1 MKAHLS
7 TASHLSR
14 SSVRRFKQKRELRSK
29 SYLDF
34 NQPVFDLKMERAK
47 TFPFKEGKN
56 FWKYEIAIL
65 REAIKYRSIP
75 ELKQSNQKCFN
86 SAKFY
91 FPGLLED
98 FYGLELNG
106 KPLVNTRKW
115 IEITKL
121 QSN

>member
-1 MKAHLS
+1 MKTQLPS
-7 TASHLSR
+7 ASHLSR
-14 SSVRRFKQKRELRSK
+14 SSVRRFMEKRELRSK

-34 NQPVFDLKMERAK
+34 NQPVFNLKMERVK
-47 TFPFKEGKN
+47 TFPFKESKN
-56 FWKYEIAIL
+56 IWKNEIAIL
-65 REAIKYRSIP
+65 KEAINYRSMP
-75 ELKQSNQKCFN
+75 ELKQCNQKCFN

-98 FYGLELNG
+98 FYGVELDG